1 MNVMNEHQ
9 KPPPS
14 HCEEPLPPPADGGT
28 EPQERLCPRCGQPL
42 VADRLEGVSVEVC
55 SEHGVWV
62 EGRPEQVLSTFAR
75 TTGRLGKLTAG
86 VLCVLQILGVSG
98 AVVAAVVEIES
109 ILWTGPVFSFLG
121 LLVALGSR
129 TSRSA
134 SNALFGLS
142 AAVVSVFWFVW
153 IVSLS
158 WGPNDAQVP
167 VSSALI
173 GCELLVV
180 PVGWVALYR
189 TLRSPEPRLT
199 GDDRP
204 WQFGISGLL
213 VATAVLA
220 VALGVGRMVY
230 DHGHG
235 VRLAVAVGLF
245 VLSGVGTGI
254 TLGWGLR
261 PSGEAKDARSCPFP
275 LTTPESACDTAE
287 HRTRHRLG

>member
-1 MNVMNEHQ
+1 M
-9 KPPPS
+9 
-14 HCEEPLPPPADGGT
+14 
-28 EPQERLCPRCGQPL
+28 
-42 VADRLEGVSVEVC
+42 VADRLQRISVEVC
-55 SEHGVWV
+55 GEHGVWF

-98 AVVAAVVEIES
+98 SVVAAVMEIES

-121 LLVALGSR
+121 LLVALGSW

-142 AAVVSVFWFVW
+142 ATTVSAFWLVW
-153 IVSLS
+153 IISLS

-173 GCELLVV
+173 GYELLFV

-189 TLRSPEPRLT
+189 TLRSPEPEPAKVE
-199 GDDRP
+199 RP
-204 WQFGISGLL
+204 WQFGIGGLL
-213 VATAVLA
+213 AATAVLA

-245 VLSGVGTGI
+245 VLSAVGTGI
-254 TLGWGLR
+254 TVGKGLR
-261 PSGEAKDARSCPFP
+261 PSGAARDARRSPFA
-275 LTTPESACDTAE
+275 LTTPESGGNSA
-287 HRTRHRLG
+287 